1 MKKSTKKAV
10 KAFTLV
16 ELVIV
21 MAVFTILLAGAMA
34 LVDPVSKIMKKSS
47 VSERTYSYLNTI
59 QLYLEDSLK
68 YSEDLWV
75 YTAENIDED
84 HDGTVNNAELL
95 KIVNNYKTLYYG
107 DTVMYDG
114 TDTKFIEG
122 NIRVLK
128 LENSQEGQI
137 SLYEYKNFSA
147 DKPIL
152 TAPTPTPQ
160 LNEAYF
166 DAVDSRYI
174 FRYALGVNS
183 FVNVDVAGESGSFA
197 ALSNDLNNVAGSVIH
212 QDLSITLVAA
222 KAGSMISQ
230 ANAVDTSEYIAF
242 RQPCGLSVANLPLTN
257 INSRGNNAVARPYW
271 KKDPSD
277 PTVYLYDADHK
288 PVLDIQNGPTL
299 PQAFKAKVDA
309 ASGDN
314 VDLDQDI
321 YFIYSYTDEIKTH

>member
-1 MKKSTKKAV
+1 MKKFTKKAV

-68 YSEDLWV
+68 YSEDLWI

-84 HDGTVNNAELL
+84 HDDTVNNAELL

-107 DTVMYDG
+107 DTVKYNKTSSDIDFIQG
-114 TDTKFIEG
+114 T
-122 NIRVLK
+122 IRVLR
-128 LENSQEGQI
+128 LENSNDGQI
-137 SLYEYKNFSA
+137 SLYEYGFSS

-152 TAPTPTPQ
+152 TAATPSNQ

-183 FVNVDVAGESGSFA
+183 LVNVDVAGESDSFA

-222 KAGSMISQ
+222 KAGSMVSQ
-230 ANAVDTSEYIAF
+230 TNAADGSEYIAF

-257 INSRGNNAVARPYW
+257 INSRGNVALSRPYW

-277 PTVYLYDADHK
+277 STVYLRDADSK
-288 PVLDIQNGPTL
+288 PVLAPQTGVML
-299 PQAFKAKVDA
+299 PQAFTAKTDA

-321 YFIYSYTDEIKTH
+321 YFIYSYTDEIK